1 MSASAVASQKK
12 VAIPLTENSENPR
25 KIPQAVFIENTEAWV
40 DKYDGDEILVQMNEL
55 YQKYK
60 FMETQL
66 IRGRES
72 LKFKLPDIKKTLE
85 MVKMLQE
92 KNEAQEAMDTNFLIS
107 DNVWAK
113 AKIPN
118 DTGKVGLWLGANV
131 MVEYNFEEA
140 LKLLERNLGN
150 AQTRIRQTE
159 DDLNYLKDQITTTE
173 VNIARVYNQ
182 TVANKQK
189 EKAQEKKE

>member
-1 MSASAVASQKK
+1 
-12 VAIPLTENSENPR
+12 
-25 KIPQAVFIENTEAWV
+25 
-40 DKYDGDEILVQMNEL
+40 MN
-55 YQKYK
+55 
-60 FMETQL
+60 
-66 IRGRES
+66 
-72 LKFKLPDIKKTLE
+72 
-85 MVKMLQE
+85 
-92 KNEAQEAMDTNFLIS
+92 TNFLIS

-118 DTGKVGLWLGANV
+118 ETGRVGLWLGANV

-150 AQTRIRQTE
+150 ASTRIKSTE

-189 EKAQEKKE
+189 EKAEAAK